1 MQMREGESEWG
12 SGVSCGRGRG
22 GCELDA
28 RRGRG
33 VLGARAAREGGYA
46 GTRELTEGAHEQTK
60 RGSGRA
66 RRGSGSADRAGLPG
80 QREEEGA
87 GARARWAGWA
97 ERPRG
102 EGVAGQFTFFF
113 YFGNCF
119 PFSFYLLHLTQF
131 QICHNFKLA
140 PSSICIKQKWSL
152 GFNMMQHFILPWSLA
167 Y

>member
-1 MQMREGESEWG
+1 VGLWG
-12 SGVSCGRGRG
+12 LKWPRAGR
-22 GCELDA
+22 L
-28 RRGRG
+28 
-33 VLGARAAREGGYA
+33 
-46 GTRELTEGAHEQTK
+46 
-60 RGSGRA
+60 RA
-66 RRGSGSADRAGLPG
+66 RRVTWAWSPRRARSEGGRLRGDEGADRGGPRAERERERAHVRGKRQRRQGGPAE
-80 QREEEGA
+80 QREKEGA
-87 GARARWAGWA
+87 GARERWAGWA

-102 EGVAGQFTFFF
+102 KGVAGHFTLFF

-119 PFSFYLLHLTQF
+119 PFSFYLLHLTQI

>member
-1 MQMREGESEWG
+1 MREGESEWG
-12 SGVSCGRGRG
+12 SGVSSGRGRG

-28 RRGRG
+28 RRGRR
-33 VLGARAAREGGYA
+33 VLGVRVAREGGYA
-46 GTRELTEGAHEQTK
+46 RTRELTEGAHKQRE
-60 RGSGRA
+60 RGSGRT
-66 RRGSGSADRAGLPG
+66 RRGSGSADRAGPPG

-87 GARARWAGWA
+87 GARALGWLGRKA
-97 ERPRG
+97 EGRG
-102 EGVAGQFTFFF
+102 GCGPLYLFLLFRKL
-113 YFGNCF
+113 F

-140 PSSICIKQKWSL
+140 PSSICIKQNWSL